1 MSAHGFKSVFMVG
14 AIAGTAL
21 ACYLVSLRVASE
33 RAELESVEN
42 KIVLAQRDIRL
53 LNTEI
58 GTRGR
63 LAQLERWNV
72 KVIRLSAPTADQF
85 VESSFQLA
93 TLAKPEARPAVE
105 APLVYA
111 SAPAPARRDPVV
123 TNDDGSTAA
132 APRASRPLGDMM
144 HIAGYA
150 RPAAKQA
157 AIVARP
163 QARLEVPAAKPKPS
177 VTAAKI
183 PAPAAK
189 PVKTATADPL
199 GPLSGT
205 TAKAKSG
212 AGAKKA
218 TSNTTNTTT
227 TKESGSR

>member
-14 AIAGTAL
+14 AIASAAL
-21 ACYLVSLRVASE
+21 GCYLVSLRVASE
-33 RAELESVEN
+33 RAALESVEN

-72 KVIRLSAPTADQF
+72 KVIRLSAPSADQF

-93 TLAKPEARPAVE
+93 TLVKPESRPAVE

-111 SAPAPARRDPVV
+111 SAPAPERREPVIA
-123 TNDDGSTAA
+123 NDDGTTA

-144 HIAGYA
+144 HVAGYA
-150 RPAAKQA
+150 K
-157 AIVARP
+157 
-163 QARLEVPAAKPKPS
+163 PAAKPPVAIAKSVDKADSKPET
-177 VTAAKI
+177 TAKLAK
-183 PAPAAK
+183 PKAAAVK
-189 PVKTATADPL
+189 PVKSATADPL
-199 GPLSGT
+199 GPLSPAKSQAKSDAAPAKSAART
-205 TAKAKSG
+205 TA
-212 AGAKKA
+212 
-218 TSNTTNTTT
+218 TT